1 MTTSARE
8 VRRENEEHQE
18 LKAHLYAN
26 PTKVSLIRSSVAL
39 SETIAE
45 PSIQKLQKKIETIL
59 TKFDAIR
66 ALDKQRYP
74 QHFRVGRLIEHRCFR
89 PKTDKPTTKTLVCQQ
104 KEALSRKEDYDKT
117 HEVFPLQHEK

>member
-45 PSIQKLQKKIETIL
+45 PSTQKLQKKIETIL

-74 QHFRVGRLIEHRCFR
+74 QHFR
-89 PKTDKPTTKTLVCQQ
+89 PTTKTRVCQQ
-104 KEALSRKEDYDKT
+104 KEALSRKEDHNKIQ
-117 HEVFPLQHEK
+117 EVFPLQHEK